1 MIGVSVIIIV
11 MSVMNGFRDE
21 LTSRL
26 LGINGHINIYSSND
40 VITFIEVEKIRNI
53 ENNLFI
59 FLPIIETQALV
70 ISDEDS
76 KGVFIRSYPSY
87 DLNKKKLVSENIIKG
102 KI

>member
-40 VITFIEVEKIRNI
+40 EITSNEAKKIRNY
-53 ENNLFI
+53 FI
-59 FLPIIETQALV
+59 TKE
-70 ISDEDS
+70 
-76 KGVFIRSYPSY
+76 K
-87 DLNKKKLVSENIIKG
+87 
-102 KI
+102 

>member
-40 VITFIEVEKIRNI
+40 KITTKIFKNYNI
-53 ENNLFI
+53 EENLLETKCIFTWDSDSLALNNI
-59 FLPIIETQALV
+59 F
-70 ISDEDS
+70 
-76 KGVFIRSYPSY
+76 
-87 DLNKKKLVSENIIKG
+87 DLSLCYIFFNIYFPNIL
-102 KI
+102 